1 MTTGTAAGRSR
12 THLYLFL
19 YTHNRDPQKSFGSV
33 EFWAFLMQ
41 KLIDYTVAS
50 ADWEIISFRGHVCHH
65 DEHKFL

>member
-1 MTTGTAAGRSR
+1 
-12 THLYLFL
+12 
-19 YTHNRDPQKSFGSV
+19 
-33 EFWAFLMQ
+33 LMQ